1 VSEVLGGVLAG
12 ETVEGVDTARVL
24 GPWLRRRSGMESQ
37 RLPLAHAI
45 IAAVLDDQPFEFDF
59 RRIGSLTPA

>member
-1 VSEVLGGVLAG
+1 
-12 ETVEGVDTARVL
+12 
-24 GPWLRRRSGMESQ
+24 MESQ